1 MQESSNDELEREIV
15 YSLRRTGANFILI
28 WPLVIATTW
37 AYEYYLIYWQSV
49 VAIFNLV
56 VVLIFVCIP
65 NLGRIAAL
73 NKLNYGFLSHLKKHL
88 VLASLSI
95 VLDITAIV
103 FLWSEFNSFYL
114 ATITASICFV
124 ITFLNSLAYGLDSY
138 KDSYKD

>member
-1 MQESSNDELEREIV
+1 MQESSKNEIEREIV

-37 AYEYYLIYWQSV
+37 AYEYYLIYWLAM
-49 VAIFNLV
+49 VAIFNFI

-88 VLASLSI
+88 VLAYLSI
-95 VLDITAIV
+95 ALDITVIII
-103 FLWSEFNSFYL
+103 LWSGFDSFYL
-114 ATITASICFV
+114 ATITASICF
-124 ITFLNSLAYGLDSY
+124 ITTFLNSLAYGLERY
-138 KDSYKD
+138 KD